1 MHPNVELLDSFYSAF
16 AAGDH
21 ETMASAYADAATFSD
36 PVFPKLDANKA
47 RAMWKMFCTSG
58 NEIQLTY
65 TNVQADDLKG
75 SVEWEAVY
83 RFPKTGRQVH
93 NKIHANFR
101 FQDGKIV
108 EHRDRFDLYAWTRM
122 ALGPV
127 GVAAGWTPML
137 QGQVR
142 KQAYG
147 QLQRFMAQDG

>member
-1 MHPNVELLDSFYSAF
+1 VHPNVELLDSFYSAF

-21 ETMASAYADAATFSD
+21 ETMASAYADTATFSD
-36 PVFPKLDANKA
+36 PVFPKLDAEEA

-58 NEIQLTY
+58 NEIRLTY

-83 RFPKTGRQVH
+83 RFPKTGREVNNRIQ
-93 NKIHANFR
+93 ADFR

-108 EHRDRFDLYAWTRM
+108 EHRDHFDLYAWMRM

-127 GVAAGWTPML
+127 GVAAGWTPLL
-137 QGQVR
+137 QSQVR
-142 KQAYG
+142 KQAHN
-147 QLQRFMAQDG
+147 QLHRFMSKNS